1 MHKEEVQE
9 LLPEGASHRFSH
21 KLRPCKPHR
30 FNIRYSSRATIL
42 SASFPL
48 FCFVCFHFLRVAVNA
63 RRPALFSNRSSPLF
77 LSLSLSQLD
86 PSLEAKVNVQKQ
98 SAILEE
104 EYEVRSDGL

>member
-63 RRPALFSNRSSPLF
+63 RRPALFSNRSSPL
-77 LSLSLSQLD
+77 SLSLSQLD

>member
-9 LLPEGASHRFSH
+9 LLPEGASRSFSH

-48 FCFVCFHFLRVAVNA
+48 FCLVCFHFLRVAVNA
-63 RRPALFSNRSSPLF
+63 RRPALFSNSSSP
-77 LSLSLSQLD
+77 LSLSLSHSAGSVTGGQSER
-86 PSLEAKVNVQKQ
+86 PEAVSHTGGGV
-98 SAILEE
+98 
-104 EYEVRSDGL
+104 